1 MAPKF
6 GTSGLRGLV
15 TELTPDLVRAHVAA
29 FLRACPLGSGLFV
42 ARDLR
47 DSSPRIVADVIAAA
61 HGIGVDVTDCG
72 AVPTPALALAAM
84 GAGAAAV
91 MVTGSHIPAD
101 RNGLKFYTP
110 TGEITKTDESA
121 ILAVLG
127 QGGRDAASGAL
138 RKADAAGPY
147 LQRYL
152 RAFGPAALSG
162 WRIGVWSQSAVGR
175 DLLAQTLRALGAEVV
190 EIGRSAQFIPID
202 TEGVGPDHRAL
213 LREAAVVGGLSAA
226 VSTDGD
232 RPLVVDEAGQIV
244 AGDVLGQITAIFLGA
259 EVVVTP
265 VSSNTGV
272 QAMGFPREI
281 RTRIDSPHVIAGM
294 EAAGQGRV
302 VGYEANGGFLLG
314 FDATGPG

>member
-1 MAPKF
+1 M
-6 GTSGLRGLV
+6 
-15 TELTPDLVRAHVAA
+15 
-29 FLRACPLGSGLFV
+29 
-42 ARDLR
+42 
-47 DSSPRIVADVIAAA
+47 
-61 HGIGVDVTDCG
+61 
-72 AVPTPALALAAM
+72 
-84 GAGAAAV
+84 
-91 MVTGSHIPAD
+91 
-101 RNGLKFYTP
+101 
-110 TGEITKTDESA
+110 
-121 ILAVLG
+121 
-127 QGGRDAASGAL
+127 
-138 RKADAAGPY
+138 
-147 LQRYL
+147 
-152 RAFGPAALSG
+152 
-162 WRIGVWSQSAVGR
+162 GR

-281 RTRIDSPHVIAGM
+281 RTRIDSPHVIAGI

-314 FDATGPG
+314 FDATGPGGSLPRLMTRDSLLPIVVPLIAAGEAGLGALVRGGPQRFTAADRLVGVATNTSAALIDRMRDNPHARAAILCAFGSEQALDLTDRLRVNFTSGRIVHLRPSGNVPEMRVYAEAESAAGAQALLETARETIRAALMTGDRA